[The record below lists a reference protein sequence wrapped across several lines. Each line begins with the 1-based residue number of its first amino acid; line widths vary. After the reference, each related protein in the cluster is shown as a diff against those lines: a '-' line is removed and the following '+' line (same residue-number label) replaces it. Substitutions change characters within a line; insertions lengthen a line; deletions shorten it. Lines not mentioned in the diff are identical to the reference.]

1 MRLAKSGERKVERI
15 TEVGKDAKIVQT
27 LVIFRVQE
35 MKQRFQQGS
44 IAKDGE

>member
-1 MRLAKSGERKVERI
+1 MKLAKSGERKVVRR
-15 TEVGKDAKIVQT
+15 TEVGKDAEIVQT

-35 MKQRFQQGS
+35 MKQRFQEGS